1 MKKEVNKVD
10 SDTAQEFL
18 TESIKRF
25 IDCEK
30 QDMLKMINKMEDL
43 EQQMI
48 NIKHK
53 LKEQYIL
60 INDRYNSAFEQIHEL
75 ERKVMQ

>member
-1 MKKEVNKVD
+1 
-10 SDTAQEFL
+10 
-18 TESIKRF
+18 
-25 IDCEK
+25 
-30 QDMLKMINKMEDL
+30 MLKMINKMEDL

>member
-60 INDRYNSAFEQIHEL
+60 INDRYNSEFEQIHEL